1 MKKEEKHLNSSLTNI
16 KQPKQKRFLTKRIL
30 TLFILMM
37 IGVALFFYLFS
48 IYHDLGQAYR
58 NAIEVPSKQ
67 MTTITEKSPIA
78 EHKTVTFLIV
88 GLDYGQAG
96 RLDEKRAN
104 VITTLTIN
112 PTTKQSIQINISRL
126 LKDSTQDDTLSN
138 AYNNGGLSAIKTE
151 VESLLETPIHHTVM
165 IELSELRPLLDQIGG
180 LDLEIE
186 EAIQLSN
193 QNFSAKTS
201 SHLSSREV
209 MLYLQAQA
217 EESTWEHNKR
227 QVQVLEQV
235 SHTLL
240 ENFSDV
246 RRLPQL
252 SQYFTEVEGILI
264 TDVTY
269 ETFVNF
275 VRNNYTKNL
284 ENRLVVNLRGDFYLE
299 ESPYE
304 LINDQRLE
312 RTKQELNQVIGQ

>member
-1 MKKEEKHLNSSLTNI
+1 M

-37 IGVALFFYLFS
+37 IGVAIFFYLFS

-58 NAIEVPSKQ
+58 TAIEVPSKQ
-67 MTTITEKSPIA
+67 TTASNEKSPID

-88 GLDYGQAG
+88 GLDYGHAG

-112 PTTKQSIQINISRL
+112 PSTKESIQINISRL
-126 LKDSTQDDTLSN
+126 LKDSTQDDTLSH
-138 AYNNGGLSAIKTE
+138 AYNNGGLSSIKTE
-151 VESLLETPIHHTVM
+151 VETLLEIPIHHTVM
-165 IELSELRPLLDQIGG
+165 IELSELRPLFDQIGG

-186 EAIQLSN
+186 EDILLGDQK
-193 QNFSAKTS
+193 FSAKSS

-217 EESTWEHNKR
+217 EESTWEHTKR

-235 SHTLL
+235 SHNLL
-240 ENFSDV
+240 ETFSDV

-252 SQYFTEVEGILI
+252 SQYFADVEGILV

-269 ETFVNF
+269 ETLVNF

-284 ENRLVVNLRGDFYLE
+284 ENRLVVNLRGDFHLE
-299 ESPYE
+299 DSPYE
-304 LINDQRLE
+304 LINDKRLE
-312 RTKQELNQVIGQ
+312 RTKQELNQVIDQ

>member
-1 MKKEEKHLNSSLTNI
+1 MK
-16 KQPKQKRFLTKRIL
+16 QAKQKRFLTKRIL

-37 IGVALFFYLFS
+37 IGVAIFFYLFS

-58 NAIEVPSKQ
+58 TAIEVPSKQ
-67 MTTITEKSPIA
+67 TTASNEKSPIDA
-78 EHKTVTFLIV
+78 HKTVTFLIV
-88 GLDYGQAG
+88 GLDYGHAG

-112 PTTKQSIQINISRL
+112 PTTKESIQINISRL
-126 LKDSTQDDTLSN
+126 LKDSTQDDTLSH
-138 AYNNGGLSAIKTE
+138 AYNNGGLSSIKTE
-151 VESLLETPIHHTVM
+151 VETLLEIPIHHTVM

-180 LDLEIE
+180 LDLDIE
-186 EAIQLSN
+186 EDILLGEQK
-193 QNFSAKTS
+193 FSAKPS

-217 EESTWEHNKR
+217 EESTWEHTKR

-235 SHTLL
+235 SHDLL
-240 ENFSDV
+240 ETFSDV

-252 SQYFTEVEGILI
+252 SQYFADVEGILV

-269 ETFVNF
+269 ETLVNF

-284 ENRLVVNLRGDFYLE
+284 EKRLVVNLRGDFYLE
-299 ESPYE
+299 DSPYE
-304 LINDQRLE
+304 LINDKRLE

>member
-1 MKKEEKHLNSSLTNI
+1 M

-37 IGVALFFYLFS
+37 IGVAIFFYLFS

-112 PTTKQSIQINISRL
+112 PSTKESIQINISRL
-126 LKDSTQDDTLSN
+126 LKDSTQDDTLSH
-138 AYNNGGLSAIKTE
+138 AYNNGGLSSIKTE
-151 VESLLETPIHHTVM
+151 VETLLEIPIHHTVM
-165 IELSELRPLLDQIGG
+165 IELSELRPLFDQIGG

-186 EAIQLSN
+186 EDILLGDQK
-193 QNFSAKTS
+193 FSAKSS

-217 EESTWEHNKR
+217 EESTWEHTKR

-235 SHTLL
+235 SHNLL
-240 ENFSDV
+240 ETFSDV

-252 SQYFTEVEGILI
+252 SQYFADVEGILV

-269 ETFVNF
+269 ETLVNF

-284 ENRLVVNLRGDFYLE
+284 ENRLVVNLRGDFHLE
-299 ESPYE
+299 DSPYE
-304 LINDQRLE
+304 LINDKRLE
-312 RTKQELNQVIGQ
+312 RTKQELNQVIDQ

>member
-1 MKKEEKHLNSSLTNI
+1 MK
-16 KQPKQKRFLTKRIL
+16 QAKQKRFLTKRIL

-37 IGVALFFYLFS
+37 IGVAIFFYLFS

-58 NAIEVPSKQ
+58 TAIEVPSKQ
-67 MTTITEKSPIA
+67 TTASNEKSPIDA
-78 EHKTVTFLIV
+78 HKTVTFLIV
-88 GLDYGQAG
+88 GLDYGHAG

-112 PTTKQSIQINISRL
+112 PTTKESIQINISRL
-126 LKDSTQDDTLSN
+126 LKDSTQDDTLSH
-138 AYNNGGLSAIKTE
+138 AYNNGGLSSIKTE
-151 VESLLETPIHHTVM
+151 VETLLEIPIHHTVM

-180 LDLEIE
+180 LDLDIE
-186 EAIQLSN
+186 EDILLGEQK
-193 QNFSAKTS
+193 FSAKPS

-209 MLYLQAQA
+209 MLYLQAQT
-217 EESTWEHNKR
+217 EESTWEHTKR

-235 SHTLL
+235 SHNLL
-240 ENFSDV
+240 ETFSDI

-252 SQYFTEVEGILI
+252 SQYFADVEGILV

-269 ETFVNF
+269 ETLVNF

-284 ENRLVVNLRGDFYLE
+284 ENRFVVNLRGDFHLE
-299 ESPYE
+299 DSPYE
-304 LINDQRLE
+304 LINDKRLE